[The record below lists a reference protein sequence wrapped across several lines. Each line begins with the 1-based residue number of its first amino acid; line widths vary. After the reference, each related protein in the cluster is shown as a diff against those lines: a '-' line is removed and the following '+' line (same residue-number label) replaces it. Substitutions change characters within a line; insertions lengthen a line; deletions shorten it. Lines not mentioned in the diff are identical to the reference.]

1 MKIIKAAIAISA
13 LVIPAAAVAHPLNV
27 PFASHGE
34 CEAEK
39 AKNDRSHGTDD
50 LESGTFET
58 RGEANRWMHE
68 TFRCEQFGDAWY
80 IVRN

>member
-34 CEAEK
+34 CEA
-39 AKNDRSHGTDD
+39 
-50 LESGTFET
+50 
-58 RGEANRWMHE
+58 
-68 TFRCEQFGDAWY
+68 
-80 IVRN
+80 